1 MKFFKYGFG
10 ILAGICAVSSAFGAT
25 YEPPS
30 TAVSKINSY
39 RGYSELT
46 NAAKGMDIDQY
57 AYNMTT
63 WQISN
68 GGFYKAMAEKYVN
81 AYGGGQKSEWRS
93 ATGGDLATIDND
105 ATVQEMRLLAVRY
118 KATTNATYKAAFKSS
133 FNKAVNFLLTMQRS
147 TGGLPQVWP
156 KRGNY
161 SDHITLNDNAMI
173 RAMVTMMDIANK
185 TSPFDSDII
194 DDATRA
200 KMSGAMDKAINYLL
214 KAQIVNNGVPTVWCA
229 QHDTANYAPRPARA
243 YELESKSGSES
254 AGVVWFLMNWPN
266 QTPEIQLAVKSAIN
280 WYKKTKVTGLYFNK
294 KAGTFDEKAG
304 SVLWYR
310 FYEVNNDN
318 YFFCDRDGVST
329 KTQDFTKISEERRKG
344 YQWAGEYG
352 TALINTEKAYLE
364 ALEKAS
370 DDYVPPPPPPPPVAM
385 CGSDTCSFVIDGVDF
400 ADIEGVKETTNTGF
414 VGEGYAN
421 VDNAVGS
428 YVTYGVTATEAGK
441 YTLYVRFANG
451 RSTARDFS
459 ISSKTLVDANGNEI
473 ADAQSVT
480 QLESGSMDA
489 TGGWTTWKT
498 ASVEVDLPKGYS
510 EITFTSLGK
519 DGMANIDA
527 IGWMSAALKE
537 GKVEVP
543 ANSESSSSSIPE
555 ESSSSSI
562 SEESPSSSSNS
573 DIQNS
578 EESSDSNE
586 TEAIV
591 SSKQRSMNISVVG
604 NTLMLETI
612 PGGEFH
618 VTIHDLQGNL
628 VRNILSRESSVNL
641 SQLNSGRYLIT
652 IRQGNRILARTSTR
666 ISK

>member
-1 MKFFKYGFG
+1 MVKRMCCMKLNSLM
-10 ILAGICAVSSAFGAT
+10 ILAGISAISASTVFGAT

-46 NAAKGMDIDQY
+46 TAAKGMDIDQY
-57 AYNMTT
+57 TYNMTT

-68 GGFYKAMAEKYVN
+68 GGFYKAMASKYVS
-81 AYGGGQKSEWRS
+81 AYAGGQKSEWRS
-93 ATGGDLATIDND
+93 ASGGDLATIDND

-118 KATTNATYKAAFKSS
+118 KETTNATYKAAFKSS

-214 KAQIVNNGVPTVWCA
+214 KAQIINNGVPTVWCA

-294 KAGTFDEKAG
+294 KAGTFDKKDG

-329 KTQDFTKISEERRKG
+329 KTQDFTKISEERRTG

-352 TALINTEKAYLE
+352 TALLSTEKAYLE
-364 ALEKAS
+364 ALEKTS

-385 CGSDTCSFVIDGVDF
+385 CGSDTCSFVIDGANSVDIKGIK
-400 ADIEGVKETTNTGF
+400 AETTNAGYI
-414 VGEGYAN
+414 GEGYAN

-451 RSTARDFS
+451 GSAARDFS
-459 ISSKTLVDANGNEI
+459 VSSGEKVL
-473 ADAQSVT
+473 
-480 QLESGSMDA
+480 LEKSSMDA

-498 ASVEVDLPKGYS
+498 TAVEVELPKGYS
-510 EITFTSLGK
+510 ELTFTSLGK

-527 IGWMSAALKE
+527 IGWMNEVLKA
-537 GKVEVP
+537 GKVEITESITNP
-543 ANSESSSSSIPE
+543 QPDEEKQSILNS
-555 ESSSSSI
+555 
-562 SEESPSSSSNS
+562 
-573 DIQNS
+573 
-578 EESSDSNE
+578 
-586 TEAIV
+586 AK
-591 SSKQRSMNISVVG
+591 SSKAPILKSYTG
-604 NTLMLETI
+604 NYGKGAGVYYILNGKNKT
-612 PGGEFH
+612 
-618 VTIHDLQGNL
+618 
-628 VRNILSRESSVNL
+628 VRVNGRE
-641 SQLNSGRYLIT
+641 
-652 IRQGNRILARTSTR
+652 
-666 ISK
+666 